1 MSQHRPRVALV
12 LLLGLLGLGMAASP
26 ALAQQPAAE
35 ADKALVDACA
45 HELGERQ
52 GGGHAMT
59 VTSTEM
65 ERPNETTVRVKLSL
79 TSGEGRLI
87 QGTCV
92 FRNGK
97 LFDVRQ

>member
-1 MSQHRPRVALV
+1 MIGRWVALTIV
-12 LLLGLLGLGMAASP
+12 FAAP
-26 ALAQQPAAE
+26 ALAQTAPEPE
-35 ADKALVDACA
+35 AGRALVEACA
-45 HELGERQ
+45 HELAERQ
-52 GGGHAMT
+52 SGGGQSHAYT
-59 VTSTEM
+59 VSATEI
-65 ERPNETTVRVKLSL
+65 ERPNDTTVRVRLSL